1 MKQTWRWYGP
11 PDQTSLSDIIQA
23 GVEGIVTSL
32 HHKVSGDVWTPAD
45 IRERIEQV
53 EHFPDKR
60 PTGLKWD
67 VVESLVVS
75 EDIKRQSGAFRQHV
89 ENYRT
94 SLENLAA
101 AGISTVCYNFMPV
114 IDWTRTDL
122 AWPLPSGGTAMRF
135 DIIDFVV
142 FDIFLLERAGA
153 REDFSPE
160 LVEQATLR
168 HRQMTDTRKAALVKN
183 IVAGLPGSNEKLTL
197 SQVREHLA
205 RYDHISR
212 EQLAGHLVDFLG
224 EIMPT
229 AERLGMRLCCH
240 PDDPPFP
247 LMGLPRVTST
257 AADFRFFMDAV
268 SSISNGMT
276 YCTGSF
282 GARHDNDM
290 LGLIEDF
297 ADRIHFVHLR
307 AVKRDSDTVP
317 CSFFEDEHLA
327 GDIDMVGIVSA
338 LLREEKRREREGR
351 PDAQIPMR
359 PDHGQDIVDDLSRSG
374 VQPGYPTIGRL
385 KGLAELRG
393 VMRAL
398 KAVQAG

>member
-1 MKQTWRWYGP
+1 
-11 PDQTSLSDIIQA
+11 
-23 GVEGIVTSL
+23 
-32 HHKVSGDVWTPAD
+32 
-45 IRERIEQV
+45 
-53 EHFPDKR
+53 
-60 PTGLKWD
+60 
-67 VVESLVVS
+67 
-75 EDIKRQSGAFRQHV
+75 
-89 ENYRT
+89 
-94 SLENLAA
+94 
-101 AGISTVCYNFMPV
+101 
-114 IDWTRTDL
+114 
-122 AWPLPSGGTAMRF
+122 
-135 DIIDFVV
+135 
-142 FDIFLLERAGA
+142 
-153 REDFSPE
+153 
-160 LVEQATLR
+160 
-168 HRQMTDTRKAALVKN
+168 
-183 IVAGLPGSNEKLTL
+183 LTL

-290 LGLIEDF
+290 LGLIEEF

>member
-45 IRERIEQV
+45 IQERIEQV

-101 AGISTVCYNFMPV
+101 AGIYTVCYNFMPV

-135 DIIDFVV
+135 DIVDFAV

-160 LVEQATLR
+160 LVEQATRR
-168 HRQMTDTRKAALVKN
+168 HGQMTDTQKAALVKN

-205 RYDHISR
+205 RYDRISR

-268 SSISNGMT
+268 PSISNGMT

-338 LLREEKRREREGR
+338 LLGEERRREREGR

-359 PDHGQDIVDDLSRSG
+359 PDHGHDIVDDLSRSG
-374 VQPGYPTIGRL
+374 AQPGYPTIGRL

-398 KAVQAG
+398 EAVQAG

>member
-23 GVEGIVTSL
+23 GAQGIVTSL
-32 HHKVSGDVWTPAD
+32 HHKKSGDVWTIDD
-45 IRERIEQV
+45 ISLRQDQV
-53 EHFPDKR
+53 AHFPDGR

-75 EDIKRQSGAFRQHV
+75 EDIKRQAGDFGNHL
-89 ENYRT
+89 ENYRA

-101 AGISTVCYNFMPV
+101 AGIRTVCYNFMPV

-122 AWPLPSGGTAMRF
+122 AFPLSTGGTAMRF
-135 DIIDFVV
+135 DMVDFVV
-142 FDIFLLERAGA
+142 FDIFLLERLGA
-153 REDFSPE
+153 SRDFSTE

-168 HRQMTDTRKAALVKN
+168 HGQMSADRKAALVRN
-183 IVAGLPGSNEKLTL
+183 VVAGLPGSNEKLTL
-197 SQVREHLA
+197 SRVREHLA
-205 RYDHISR
+205 TYDR
-212 EQLAGHLVDFLG
+212 VDRDMLARHLVDFLG

-257 AADFRFFMDAV
+257 AADFRYFMDAV
-268 SSISNGMT
+268 PGRANGMT

-290 LGLIEDF
+290 LGLIDEF

-307 AVKRDSDTVP
+307 AVKRDSDQVP
-317 CSFFEDEHLA
+317 CSFTEDQHLA
-327 GDIDMVGIVSA
+327 GDIDMVAIISA

-359 PDHGQDIVDDLSRSG
+359 PDHGHDIVDDLTRSG
-374 VQPGYPTIGRL
+374 AQPGYPTIGRL

-393 VMRAL
+393 VMKAL
-398 KAVQAG
+398 EAVHTD